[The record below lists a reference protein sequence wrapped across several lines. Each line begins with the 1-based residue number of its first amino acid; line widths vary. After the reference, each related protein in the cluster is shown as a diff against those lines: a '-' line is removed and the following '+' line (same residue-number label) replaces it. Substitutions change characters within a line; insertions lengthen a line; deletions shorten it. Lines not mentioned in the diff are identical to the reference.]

1 MTEPTRARKP
11 ATHVVEVSAG
21 VLLRNAQNG
30 VEYLLA
36 QRPPDKV
43 YAGYWEFPGG
53 KVEPGETFRAALVR
67 ELAEELGIAVT
78 YATPWLYRQFAY
90 PHAQVRL
97 KFFRVTGWRGE
108 IGGLEHTAL
117 AWTRV
122 GEAPAAAPIL
132 PANGPVL
139 RALAVPET
147 YAITHAAENGVD
159 AELERIRQGLARGV
173 RLFQLRDKTLTASE
187 RRRFAERTAAIVAT
201 TPGALLLVGDDDALA
216 REIGAHGV
224 HLSSARL
231 GAASRRPG
239 FAWVAASC
247 HGPDDLER
255 VESLGI
261 DFAVLGPVLPTP
273 SHPESPGIGWNV
285 FAQWVAR
292 APIPV
297 FALGG
302 LHTESIAAARKHGA
316 HGIAMLRG
324 W

>member
-1 MTEPTRARKP
+1 MRPARDI
-11 ATHVVEVSAG
+11 VEVSAG
-21 VLLRNAQNG
+21 VLLRNTADG

-36 QRPPDKV
+36 RRPPDKA

-53 KVEPGETFRAALVR
+53 KVEPGESFRAALVR

-78 YATPWLYRQFAY
+78 AAAPWLCREFTY
-90 PHAQVRL
+90 PHARVRL

-108 IGGLEHTAL
+108 IGGLEHTVL
-117 AWTRV
+117 AWNRV
-122 GEAPAAAPIL
+122 DEAPAAAPIL

-139 RALAVPET
+139 RALALPGI
-147 YAITHAAENGVD
+147 YAITHAAENGVG
-159 AELERIRQGLARGV
+159 AELERLRQALSRGV
-173 RLFQLRDKTLTASE
+173 RLVQLRDKTLLAGE
-187 RRRFAERTAAIVAT
+187 RRRFAEKAAAIAAAF
-201 TPGALLLVGDDDALA
+201 PGTLLLVGDDEALA

-231 GAASRRPG
+231 GAASRRPE

-247 HGPDDLER
+247 HGPEDLER
-255 VESLGI
+255 AENLGI

-273 SHPESPGIGWNV
+273 SHPESPGIGWET
-285 FAQWVAR
+285 FAQQVAG
-292 APIPV
+292 AAIPV

-302 LHTESIAAARKHGA
+302 LRAESIATAQAHGA